1 MAWVRLG
8 SLTELEV
15 DSGHRVEL
23 SDDDAVA
30 LIRTEDAVYALVDCC
45 THEEYP
51 LSEGF
56 VEEDKVE
63 CVLHGS
69 RFDLATG
76 HPDIPP
82 AVAPVRTFPVK
93 VDGDDVL
100 VDLPERWA
108 ELAESL

>member
-8 SLTELEV
+8 SLSELEV

-30 LIRTEDAVYALVDCC
+30 LIRTADAVYALADCC

-63 CVLHGS
+63 CALHGS
-69 RFDLATG
+69 RFDLRTG
-76 HPDIPP
+76 QPDIPP
-82 AVAPVRTFPVK
+82 AVVPVQTFPVK

-100 VDLPERWA
+100 VDLPDRWA
-108 ELAESL
+108 ELVDR